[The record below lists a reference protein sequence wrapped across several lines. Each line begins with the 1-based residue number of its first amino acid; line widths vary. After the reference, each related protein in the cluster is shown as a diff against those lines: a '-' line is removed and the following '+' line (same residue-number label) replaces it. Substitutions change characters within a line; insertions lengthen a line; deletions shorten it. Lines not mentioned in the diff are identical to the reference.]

1 MAGLWKT
8 EGFKDLSPGEYG
20 SEISS
25 YIEFHDT
32 MYFLNDGSIMKSDGT
47 PSGTVYLDIPQFF
60 TYKL

>member
-32 MYFLNDGSIMKSDGT
+32 MYFLNDGAIMKSDGT
-47 PSGTVYLDIPQFF
+47 LHQELSILISHW
-60 TYKL
+60 